1 MRKNVFF
8 ICLLFALL
16 ASETADAQIRRG
28 RSRRAAA
35 YKRIESRL
43 PKFEP
48 TVNLSA
54 GYGFPNTDK
63 IFLPEYYEAYRG
75 GSSQWGPITATLD
88 YQFSR
93 RMSIGVMVTRSS
105 VSAPYYDYFSSSTL
119 PAFTAKLDNWSFMLN
134 MVRHIPASLK
144 ATPYM
149 RMAIGINSWKDTYTD
164 PDGNKVLVQSADLP
178 DIAYQAGIGVRL
190 KMSKHTGFFIEA
202 GYGKYVLQAGLSA
215 RF

>member
-8 ICLLFALL
+8 ISLLFALL
-16 ASETADAQIRRG
+16 ASETVDAQIRRG
-28 RSRRAAA
+28 RSRRPAA

-63 IFLPEYYEAYRG
+63 IFLPEYYEAYRA
-75 GSSQWGPITATLD
+75 GSSQWGPITAALD

-93 RMSIGVMVTRSS
+93 RMSIGVMVTRGS

-134 MVRHIPASLK
+134 MVRHIPVSLK
-144 ATPYM
+144 AAPYM